1 MKNKTTAIT
10 FGAVMTA
17 LSCAT
22 HQPVWLT
29 VIIAALTVVLAG
41 VITVRT
47 LIGLATSPCK
57 PSADKH

>member
-1 MKNKTTAIT
+1 MKNKTTAIA

-17 LSCAT
+17 LSYAT

-41 VITVRT
+41 VIITRAVIRH
-47 LIGLATSPCK
+47 
-57 PSADKH
+57 DR

>member
-1 MKNKTTAIT
+1 MKEPTMKNKTTAIA

-17 LSCAT
+17 LSYAT

-41 VITVRT
+41 VIITRAVIRH
-47 LIGLATSPCK
+47 
-57 PSADKH
+57 DR